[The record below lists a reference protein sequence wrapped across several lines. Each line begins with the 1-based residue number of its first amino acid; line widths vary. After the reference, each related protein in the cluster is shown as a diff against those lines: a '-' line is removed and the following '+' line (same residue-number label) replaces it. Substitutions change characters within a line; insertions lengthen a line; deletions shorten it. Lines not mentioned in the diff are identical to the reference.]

1 MAVSKTSNF
10 GVPIDSILSHQ
21 IEDLILPLIFPKY
34 FHRAKFLSFPLP
46 TSLSFSSALPQN
58 FHITIPLLH
67 FQRCLYRKS
76 KVLNEDEMNILWSKI
91 KYQGLLD
98 SSPAIVSSVTIEIFT
113 VSYPYFHDLL
123 PGAKSLSPSR
133 FSICILKFVHFN
145 SCFMDF

>member
-1 MAVSKTSNF
+1 MEWLRGTDWQCIVTSNWR
-10 GVPIDSILSHQ
+10 L
-21 IEDLILPLIFPKY
+21 LILPLLFTSALPQIFSQSKVSHFPTSIFP
-34 FHRAKFLSFPLP
+34 
-46 TSLSFSSALPQN
+46 SSALPQN